1 MFAAAA
7 RIAKAVGVPVTVD
20 AESGY
25 GLSGAEL
32 AGRLLDAGAVGCNFE
47 DTDHATGEV
56 RPVAEQAER
65 IAALREAAGDGLV
78 INARVDSF
86 RGVDPKDHLA
96 DGIARARAYLEA
108 GADCV
113 YPIHLRTP
121 EVLAAFVQGV
131 GGAVNAPAWPGSPGL
146 GGLAEL
152 GVARI
157 SLGGGLWQYVRKQ
170 LEADAR
176 GGRRGKT
183 AVLREMAEGRRE
195 GIGNTLATAFGVS
208 ACSVGDGFLGARA
221 GQGADLH
228 LGVLLLVVLLGQDG
242 AQPAQ
247 DERGRDRDEARV
259 AQREP
264 ARNRRS

>member
-1 MFAAAA
+1 MTAAALRALHAPGKPLVLPNAWDVDTAKLVEAAGFPVVATSSVAVAAALGFADGEQAPADEMFAAAA

-32 AGRLLDAGAVGCNFE
+32 AARLLDAGAVGCNFE
-47 DTDHATGEV
+47 DTEHTTGEV
-56 RPVAEQAER
+56 RPVAEQAAR

-86 RGVDPKDHLA
+86 RGVDAKDHLA
-96 DGIARARAYLEA
+96 DGVARAKAYLEA

-121 EVLAAFVQGV
+121 DVLAEFVRGV
-131 GGAVNAPAWPGSPGL
+131 GGPVNAPAWPGSPGL
-146 GGLAEL
+146 EGLARL

-170 LEADAR
+170 LEATLA
-176 GGRRGKT
+176 G
-183 AVLREMAEGRRE
+183 VAEG
-195 GIGNTLATAFGVS
+195 NL
-208 ACSVGDGFLGARA
+208 
-221 GQGADLH
+221 
-228 LGVLLLVVLLGQDG
+228 
-242 AQPAQ
+242 PY
-247 DERGRDRDEARV
+247 
-259 AQREP
+259 
-264 ARNRRS
+264 

>member
-1 MFAAAA
+1 VTAAALKALHVPGKPLVLPNAWDADTARLVEAAGFPVVATSSVAVASVLGFPDGEKAPAAEMFAAAK
-7 RIAKAVGVPVTVD
+7 RIAKAVNIPVTVD

-32 AGRLLDAGAVGCNFE
+32 ASRLLDAGAVGCNFE
-47 DTDHATGEV
+47 DTDHVTGDV

-65 IAALREAAGDGLV
+65 IAALRAAAGDGLV

-86 RGVDPKDHLA
+86 RGVDPTDHLV
-96 DGIARARAYLEA
+96 DGIARAEAYLEA

-157 SLGGGLWQYVRKQ
+157 SLGGGLWQYARKH
-170 LEADAR
+170 LEA
-176 GGRRGKT
+176 
-183 AVLREMAEGRRE
+183 
-195 GIGNTLATAFGVS
+195 TLADVA
-208 ACSVGDGFLGARA
+208 A
-221 GQGADLH
+221 GKL
-228 LGVLLLVVLLGQDG
+228 
-242 AQPAQ
+242 PY
-247 DERGRDRDEARV
+247 
-259 AQREP
+259 
-264 ARNRRS
+264 

>member
-1 MFAAAA
+1 MTAAALKALHVPGKPLVLPNAWDADTAKLVEAAGFPAVATSSVAVAAALGFADGEQAPADEMFAAAR
-7 RIAKAVGVPVTVD
+7 RIANAVSVPVTVD

-32 AGRLLDAGAVGCNFE
+32 AGRLADAGAVGCNFE
-47 DTDHATGEV
+47 DTDHATGEA

-65 IAALREAAGDGLV
+65 IAALRDAAGDGLV

-96 DGIARARAYLEA
+96 DGIARARAYLDA

-121 EVLAAFVQGV
+121 ELIAQFVQGA

-157 SLGGGLWQYVRKQ
+157 SLGGGLWQYLRKQ
-170 LEADAR
+170 LEVTLA
-176 GGRRGKT
+176 GI
-183 AVLREMAEGRRE
+183 AEGK
-195 GIGNTLATAFGVS
+195 L
-208 ACSVGDGFLGARA
+208 
-221 GQGADLH
+221 
-228 LGVLLLVVLLGQDG
+228 
-242 AQPAQ
+242 PY
-247 DERGRDRDEARV
+247 
-259 AQREP
+259 
-264 ARNRRS
+264 

>member
-1 MFAAAA
+1 MTAAALKALHVPGKPLILPNAWDADTAKLVEAAGFAAVATSSVAVAAALGFADGEQAPADEMFAAAR
-7 RIAKAVGVPVTVD
+7 RIANAVSVPVTVD

-32 AGRLLDAGAVGCNFE
+32 AGRLADAGAVGCNFE
-47 DTDHATGEV
+47 DTDHATGGV

-65 IAALREAAGDGLV
+65 IAALRDAAGDGLV

-96 DGIARARAYLEA
+96 DGIARARAYLDA

-170 LEADAR
+170 LEATLA
-176 GGRRGKT
+176 G
-183 AVLREMAEGRRE
+183 VAEGK
-195 GIGNTLATAFGVS
+195 L
-208 ACSVGDGFLGARA
+208 
-221 GQGADLH
+221 
-228 LGVLLLVVLLGQDG
+228 
-242 AQPAQ
+242 PY
-247 DERGRDRDEARV
+247 
-259 AQREP
+259 
-264 ARNRRS
+264 

>member
-1 MFAAAA
+1 MTAAALKALHVPGKPLVLPNAWDADTARLVEAAGFPVVATSSVAVASALGFPDGEKAPAEEMFAAAK
-7 RIAKAVGVPVTVD
+7 RIAKAVSVPVTVD

-47 DTDHATGEV
+47 DTDHATGDV

-86 RGVDPKDHLA
+86 RGVDPQGHLV
-96 DGIARARAYLEA
+96 DGIARAKAYLDV

-157 SLGGGLWQYVRKQ
+157 SLGGGLWQYARKH
-170 LEADAR
+170 LEATLA
-176 GGRRGKT
+176 G
-183 AVLREMAEGRRE
+183 VAEGK
-195 GIGNTLATAFGVS
+195 L
-208 ACSVGDGFLGARA
+208 
-221 GQGADLH
+221 
-228 LGVLLLVVLLGQDG
+228 
-242 AQPAQ
+242 PY
-247 DERGRDRDEARV
+247 
-259 AQREP
+259 
-264 ARNRRS
+264 

>member
-1 MFAAAA
+1 MTAAALKALHVPGKPLVLPNVWDADTAKLVEAAGFPAIATSSVAVAAALGFADGEQAPAAEMFAAAA

-47 DTDHATGEV
+47 DTDHATGDV
-56 RPVAEQAER
+56 RPVGEQAAR

-86 RGVDPKDHLA
+86 RGVDPEEALEA
-96 DGIARARAYLEA
+96 GVARAKAYLEA

-121 EVLAAFVQGV
+121 ELIAEFVRETA
-131 GGAVNAPAWPGSPGL
+131 GAVNTAAWPGGPGL
-146 GGLAEL
+146 ENLAEL

-157 SLGGGLWQYVRKQ
+157 SLGGGLWQYLRKQ
-170 LEADAR
+170 FE
-176 GGRRGKT
+176 T
-183 AVLREMAEGRRE
+183 
-195 GIGNTLATAFGVS
+195 
-208 ACSVGDGFLGARA
+208 
-221 GQGADLH
+221 
-228 LGVLLLVVLLGQDG
+228 VVKG
-242 AQPAQ
+242 
-247 DERGRDRDEARV
+247 V
-259 AQREP
+259 AQGKLP
-264 ARNRRS
+264 Y

>member
-1 MFAAAA
+1 MTAAALKALHVPGKPLVLPNVWDADTAKLVEAAGFPAIATSSVAVAAALGFADGEQAPADEMLAAAA

-47 DTDHATGEV
+47 DTDHAAGDV
-56 RPVAEQAER
+56 RPVGEQAAR

-86 RGVDPKDHLA
+86 RGVDPKGALEA
-96 DGIARARAYLEA
+96 GVARAKAYLEA

-121 EVLAAFVQGV
+121 ELIAEFVRAT
-131 GGAVNAPAWPGSPGL
+131 GGAVNTAAWPGSPGL
-146 GGLAEL
+146 EGLAGL

-170 LEADAR
+170 FEA
-176 GGRRGKT
+176 
-183 AVLREMAEGRRE
+183 V
-195 GIGNTLATAFGVS
+195 V
-208 ACSVGDGFLGARA
+208 A
-221 GQGADLH
+221 G
-228 LGVLLLVVLLGQDG
+228 
-242 AQPAQ
+242 
-247 DERGRDRDEARV
+247 V
-259 AQREP
+259 AQGKLP
-264 ARNRRS
+264 Y

>member
-1 MFAAAA
+1 MTAAALKALHVPGKPLILPNAWDADTAKLVEAAGFAAVATSSVAVAAALGFADGEQAPADEMFAAAR
-7 RIAKAVGVPVTVD
+7 RIANAVSVPVTVD

-32 AGRLLDAGAVGCNFE
+32 AGRLADAGAVGCNFE
-47 DTDHATGEV
+47 DTDHATGGV

-65 IAALREAAGDGLV
+65 IAALRDAAGDGLV

-96 DGIARARAYLEA
+96 DGIARARAYLDA

-146 GGLAEL
+146 SGLAEL

-170 LEADAR
+170 LEATLA
-176 GGRRGKT
+176 G
-183 AVLREMAEGRRE
+183 VAEGK
-195 GIGNTLATAFGVS
+195 L
-208 ACSVGDGFLGARA
+208 
-221 GQGADLH
+221 
-228 LGVLLLVVLLGQDG
+228 
-242 AQPAQ
+242 PY
-247 DERGRDRDEARV
+247 
-259 AQREP
+259 
-264 ARNRRS
+264 

>member
-1 MFAAAA
+1 MTAAALRALHVPGKPLVLPNVWDADTAKVVEAAGFPAIATSSVAVAAALGFPDGEQAPAAEMFAAAA

-47 DTDHATGEV
+47 DTDHATGDV
-56 RPVAEQAER
+56 RPVDEQAAR

-86 RGVDPKDHLA
+86 RGVDPKEALEA
-96 DGIARARAYLEA
+96 GVARAKAYLEA

-121 EVLAAFVQGV
+121 ELIAEFVRGA

-146 GGLAEL
+146 EGLAEL

-157 SLGGGLWQYVRKQ
+157 SLGGGLWQYVRAQ
-170 LEADAR
+170 FEAVVEGVAK
-176 GGRRGKT
+176 GK
-183 AVLREMAEGRRE
+183 L
-195 GIGNTLATAFGVS
+195 
-208 ACSVGDGFLGARA
+208 
-221 GQGADLH
+221 
-228 LGVLLLVVLLGQDG
+228 
-242 AQPAQ
+242 PY
-247 DERGRDRDEARV
+247 
-259 AQREP
+259 
-264 ARNRRS
+264 

>member
-1 MFAAAA
+1 MTAAALKALHVPGKPLVLPNAWDADTAKLVEAAGFPAVATSSVAVAAALGFPDGEKAPADEMFAAAR
-7 RIAKAVGVPVTVD
+7 RIANAVSVPVSVD

-47 DTDHATGEV
+47 DTDHAGGGV

-86 RGVDPKDHLA
+86 RGVDPKEGLEA
-96 DGIARARAYLEA
+96 GVARAKAYLEA

-121 EVLAAFVQGV
+121 ELIAEFVREV
-131 GGAVNAPAWPGSPGL
+131 GGVVNAPAWPGSPGL
-146 GGLAEL
+146 DGLAHL

-157 SLGGGLWQYVRKQ
+157 SLGGGLWQHVRKQ
-170 LEADAR
+170 LETTL
-176 GGRRGKT
+176 KS
-183 AVLREMAEGRRE
+183 VAEGK
-195 GIGNTLATAFGVS
+195 L
-208 ACSVGDGFLGARA
+208 
-221 GQGADLH
+221 
-228 LGVLLLVVLLGQDG
+228 
-242 AQPAQ
+242 PY
-247 DERGRDRDEARV
+247 
-259 AQREP
+259 
-264 ARNRRS
+264 

>member
-1 MFAAAA
+1 VTAAALKALHVPGKPLVLPNAWDADTARLVEAAGFPVVATSSIAVASVLGFPDGEKAPAAEMFAAAK
-7 RIAKAVGVPVTVD
+7 RIAKAVNIPVTVD

-32 AGRLLDAGAVGCNFE
+32 ASRLLDAGAVGCNFE
-47 DTDHATGEV
+47 DTEHATGEV

-65 IAALREAAGDGLV
+65 IAALRTAAGDGLV

-86 RGVDPKDHLA
+86 RGVDPEDHLA
-96 DGIARARAYLEA
+96 DGIARAKAYLEA

-121 EVLAAFVQGV
+121 EVLAAFVRGV

-157 SLGGGLWQYVRKQ
+157 SLGGGLWQYARKH
-170 LEADAR
+170 LEA
-176 GGRRGKT
+176 
-183 AVLREMAEGRRE
+183 
-195 GIGNTLATAFGVS
+195 TLADVA
-208 ACSVGDGFLGARA
+208 A
-221 GQGADLH
+221 GKL
-228 LGVLLLVVLLGQDG
+228 
-242 AQPAQ
+242 PY
-247 DERGRDRDEARV
+247 
-259 AQREP
+259 
-264 ARNRRS
+264 

>member
-1 MFAAAA
+1 MTAAALKALHVPGKPLVLPNAWDADTARLVEAAGFPVVATSSVAVASVLGFPDGEKAPAEEMFAAAK
-7 RIAKAVGVPVTVD
+7 RIAKAVSVPVTVD

-32 AGRLLDAGAVGCNFE
+32 AGRLLDAGAAGCNFE
-47 DTDHATGEV
+47 DTDHATGDV

-86 RGVDPKDHLA
+86 RGVDPQDHLA
-96 DGIARARAYLEA
+96 DGIARAKAYLDA

-157 SLGGGLWQYVRKQ
+157 SLGGGLWQYARKH
-170 LEADAR
+170 LEATLA
-176 GGRRGKT
+176 G
-183 AVLREMAEGRRE
+183 VAEGK
-195 GIGNTLATAFGVS
+195 L
-208 ACSVGDGFLGARA
+208 
-221 GQGADLH
+221 
-228 LGVLLLVVLLGQDG
+228 
-242 AQPAQ
+242 PY
-247 DERGRDRDEARV
+247 
-259 AQREP
+259 
-264 ARNRRS
+264 

>member
-1 MFAAAA
+1 MSAAALKALHVPGKPLVLPNAWDADTAKLVEAAGFPAVATSSVAVAAALGFADGEKAPADEMFAAAA

-32 AGRLLDAGAVGCNFE
+32 AGRLLDAGAAGCNFE

-56 RPVAEQAER
+56 RPVAEQAGR
-65 IAALREAAGDGLV
+65 IAALREAAGDALV

-86 RGVDPKDHLA
+86 REVDPKAALA
-96 DGIARARAYLEA
+96 DGISRAKAYLDA

-121 EVLAAFVQGV
+121 GLIAEFVQGV

-146 GGLAEL
+146 AGLAEL

-170 LEADAR
+170 FEATVR
-176 GGRRGKT
+176 
-183 AVLREMAEGRRE
+183 AVAEGK
-195 GIGNTLATAFGVS
+195 L
-208 ACSVGDGFLGARA
+208 
-221 GQGADLH
+221 
-228 LGVLLLVVLLGQDG
+228 
-242 AQPAQ
+242 PY
-247 DERGRDRDEARV
+247 
-259 AQREP
+259 
-264 ARNRRS
+264 